1 MTVMTAR
8 DPKATGERTQLR
20 DIVVQRK
27 EELGLG
33 YERLAARC
41 IDPETGE
48 QTVKSSW
55 LHRLATS
62 KPTEAPDYETL
73 RGLGAGL
80 GVPVAVL
87 QDAASAQ
94 YFGTRK
100 VFSESAEGQAFLE
113 DADRLTAAQR
123 EAVRALMRSLNEGQ

>member
-1 MTVMTAR
+1 MTVMAAR
-8 DPKATGERTQLR
+8 DPKTAAERTQLR

-27 EELGLG
+27 EDLGLG

-41 IDPETGE
+41 IDPESGT

-55 LHRLATS
+55 LHRLATG

-73 RGLGAGL
+73 RGMEAGL
-80 GVPVAVL
+80 GVPIAIL

-94 YFGTRK
+94 YFGASK
-100 VFSESAEGQAFLE
+100 VFSESAEAQAFLE
-113 DADRLTAAQR
+113 DADRLTEAQR
-123 EAVRALMRSLNEGQ
+123 EAIRALMRSMREGR